1 MRHATETNN
10 QIDGRPQPDPIEL
23 IQYEIPH
30 LRRYARYLTK
40 NVEQADDMV
49 QDCLVRA
56 IENIE
61 KWEPGTNLRAWL
73 IVILRNNFFNVCR
86 RARKENEVK
95 FDPGLA
101 AATFSPPAQDDALSL
116 VDLTTAYGELSI
128 DHREVI
134 ELIVIEGFSY
144 DQVAEILDIN
154 VGTVKS
160 RLSRARAELRNR
172 LDGVAEVAEIRPT
185 AASARRR
192 MSARRAERAK
202 PAALQFARRL
212 QSLLDTPARE
222 RFDHAA

>member
-1 MRHATETNN
+1 MRHATQTNN
-10 QIDGRPQPDPIEL
+10 QIDGRTHPDPIDL
-23 IQYEIPH
+23 IQHEIPH

-101 AATFSPPAQDDALSL
+101 AATVSPPAQDDALSL
-116 VDLTTAYGELSI
+116 VDLTAAYGELSL

-144 DQVAEILDIN
+144 DQVAQILEIN

-172 LDGVAEVAEIRPT
+172 LDGLGESAEVR
-185 AASARRR
+185 ASPITRRR
-192 MSARRAERAK
+192 KRTPVAQRAK
-202 PAALQFARRL
+202 PASLHFARRL
-212 QSLLDTPARE
+212 QSLLDTPSSE
-222 RFDHAA
+222 RFDQAA